1 MVIEIEL
8 KDVFDKADKI
18 NYLNDGEKECYYA
31 GDERFEEVLLSFKEM
46 IENARQMPAF
56 GVSLNNETL
65 KVINSGVWVEF
76 DFGKTYESSGMPYE
90 KLLINVNKSWQAFNL
105 IRYNSSCGY
114 AGRCFHYALVGNDM
128 SNFYDILLKN

>member
-1 MVIEIEL
+1 MGIAIEL

-18 NYLNDGEKECYYA
+18 NLLNDGEQTCYYV
-31 GDERFEEVLLSFKEM
+31 GEERYAEILIGFKEM

-65 KVINSGVWVEF
+65 KVVKSGVWVEF
-76 DFGKTYESSGMPYE
+76 DFGKAYESNGMPYE

-114 AGRCFHYALVGNDM
+114 EGRCFHYALVDNDM